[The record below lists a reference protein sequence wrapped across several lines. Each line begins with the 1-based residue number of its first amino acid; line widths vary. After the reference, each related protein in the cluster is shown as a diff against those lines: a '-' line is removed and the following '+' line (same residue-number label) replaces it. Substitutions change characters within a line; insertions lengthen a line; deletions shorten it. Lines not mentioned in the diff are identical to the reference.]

1 MQFSLKHATSTWLR
15 FTLLLMAT
23 AVSGCGPMRYGP
35 PPPTMPPGQGMPPGQ
50 FQQPSMVPTNPA
62 PLQVPAGQ
70 TPGGGPPATFQGGS
84 PGTSLNNVP
93 DADVGQVL
101 TVPTPKSTST
111 YHDVQ
116 QGETL
121 SSIALKFGVTVEA
134 LKTANVFDGDPVLK
148 LGDVI
153 LIP

>member
-1 MQFSLKHATSTWLR
+1 MQSSLKHIISSWPPFA
-15 FTLLLMAT
+15 LLFIAT

-35 PPPTMPPGQGMPPGQ
+35 PPPTLPPGQNLPPSQ
-50 FQQPSMVPTNPA
+50 FQQPTMVPTNPA

-70 TPGGGPPATFQGGS
+70 TPGGEAPATFQNGA

-111 YHDVQ
+111 YHDVRE
-116 QGETL
+116 GETL

-148 LGDVI
+148 PGDVI